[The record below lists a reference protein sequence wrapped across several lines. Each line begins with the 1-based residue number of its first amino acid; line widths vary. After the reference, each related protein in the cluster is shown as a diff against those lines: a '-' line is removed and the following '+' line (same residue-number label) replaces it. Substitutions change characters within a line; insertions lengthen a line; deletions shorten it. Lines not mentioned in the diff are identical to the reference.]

1 MYFPQSQIKTNLYTN
16 GGEFVI
22 LLTNENYKGSYWSTS
37 SGKYYTKKNPQDIP
51 YEELIKFSPPQLTDT
66 TVTSILGVQNTGS
79 IEDLSPNY
87 EEVLAYDLARGV
99 DINNPIVQNLP
110 QYFLPTPTE
119 EEYSLGAFTRY
130 LCKRTNQNIYIEIN
144 EDTFNG
150 LKDASPEYLSSLYE
164 PFSITWTLTGSTVSE
179 VSKINFD
186 IVSQCEKQN
195 KYKGLTR
202 YFKNYSQFFK
212 PS

>member
-1 MYFPQSQIKTNLYTN
+1 MYFPQSQIKTDLYTN
-16 GGEFVI
+16 GGEFV
-22 LLTNENYKGSYWSTS
+22 LLSTNQNYQGPYWSTS

-51 YEELIKFSPPQLTDT
+51 YEELLKK
-66 TVTSILGVQNTGS
+66 TSIDISSNSVIPISSISDSGS
-79 IEDLSPNY
+79 ITNSNY
-87 EEVLAYDLARGV
+87 DFETVRNYDLIRGL
-99 DINNPIVQNLP
+99 DINNPIIQSIP
-110 QYFLPTPTE
+110 QYSFPNPTE
-119 EEYSLGAFTRY
+119 KDYNLGAFTRY

-150 LKDASPEYLSSLYE
+150 LKDASPEYLFSLYT

-186 IVSQCEKQN
+186 VVSQYEKQN
-195 KYKGLTR
+195 KFKGLVK